1 MKLFAKDNNYLDYTF
16 LSHRSTL
23 SNVQNINTTDT
34 KDYVFDLNKTL
45 ELNMDLLEKAIST
58 WEVKEE
64 KEKLSESLKMI
75 KENYKKKNK
84 MKQSVATKASKLL
97 IEKQIVEELKRKI
110 EENNEFYKDQIK
122 ENEES

>member
-75 KENYKKKNK
+75 KEKRNVIYLTK
-84 MKQSVATKASKLL
+84 MKM
-97 IEKQIVEELKRKI
+97 
-110 EENNEFYKDQIK
+110 ENMN
-122 ENEES
+122 